1 MQRITACIL
10 AASFAVAID
19 LNAQGRGRGY
29 NPPAPGVSAWTDANQ
44 VETDGGLNFSDYP
57 HQSNTLPFGGANA
70 NNNENW
76 QWGIDTS
83 PRIPTFTPPTAP
95 SPPTFTPSTPPTA
108 ASLEDVDWS
117 AFVNNAIQN
126 AIQNAITDNW
136 NA

>member
-1 MQRITACIL
+1 MLRITACIL

-44 VETDGGLNFSDYP
+44 VETDGGLNFSGYP

-95 SPPTFTPSTPPTA
+95 TPPPTA
-108 ASLEDVDWS
+108 PTAPSPASLEDVDWS
-117 AFVNNAIQN
+117 AIVTNAIQN
-126 AIQNAITDNW
+126 AI
-136 NA
+136 